1 MQRPDGES
9 HHLDLDLREA
19 AGATISACGQ
29 YRYDL
34 WREWNVSQPKLAFV
48 MLNPSTA
55 DALRNDQ
62 TIEACIRFAKRDG
75 YGGIVVRNLFAYRTP
90 KPSVLA
96 KAHKA
101 GVDVV
106 GEEND
111 EWLAGLKS
119 NRDIAAWV
127 IAWGQGSGIPRAL
140 IEWRIEDVFD
150 ILGRLPSLA
159 LHPDPYRGQSP
170 HPLYLK
176 NDTPIAPWPARRPKE
191 AADFGSQ
198 GGSDAAS

>member
-1 MQRPDGES
+1 MTANDETAVN
-9 HHLDLDLREA
+9 LDLGLREV
-19 AGATISACGQ
+19 AGATISPDGL

-34 WREWNVSQPKLAFV
+34 WREWDAGLSKLGFV

-62 TIEACIRFAKRDG
+62 TIDACIRFAKRDG

-90 KPSVLA
+90 KPVVLK
-96 KAHKA
+96 KAHEQ

-111 EWLAGLKS
+111 AWLARLRTD
-119 NRDIAAWV
+119 RDVACWV
-127 IAWGQGSGIPRAL
+127 AAWGQGSGIPKRL
-140 IEWRIEDVFD
+140 MEDRIEDVFD
-150 ILGRLPSLA
+150 ILGRLVTLA

-176 NDTPIAPWPARRPKE
+176 NDTPIRPWPARRSAE
-191 AADFGSQ
+191 SGRTGRGQ
-198 GGSDAAS
+198 